1 MLILDSYILILSWAM
16 LNTAC
21 WEAIRSESL
30 WETKLD
36 KISLVPRSFPM
47 S

>member
-1 MLILDSYILILSWAM
+1 MLILDSYSLILSWAM

-21 WEAIRSESL
+21 WEAICSESL